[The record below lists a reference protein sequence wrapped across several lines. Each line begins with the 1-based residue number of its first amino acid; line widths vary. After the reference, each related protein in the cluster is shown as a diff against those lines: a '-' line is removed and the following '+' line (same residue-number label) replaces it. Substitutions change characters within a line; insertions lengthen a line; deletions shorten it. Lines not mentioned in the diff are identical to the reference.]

1 MANELCMVGSGGEI
15 DIIDVLYTN
24 KLVEQA
30 LLDTVEPLSKDKME
44 APL

>member
-1 MANELCMVGSGGEI
+1 MSCAWWVQEGEI